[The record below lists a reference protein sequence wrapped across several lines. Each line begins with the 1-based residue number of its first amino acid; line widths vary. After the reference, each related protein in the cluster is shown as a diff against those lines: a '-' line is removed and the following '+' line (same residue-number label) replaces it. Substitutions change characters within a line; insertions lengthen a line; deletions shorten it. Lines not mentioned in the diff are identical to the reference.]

1 MRSDGD
7 EVSDAADDGQAP
19 IQAIVNAADA
29 VEYISK
35 TTQGVGVRELAAVRG
50 HEGTIVAAVSLS
62 GPKFRLADGRLPD
75 IAQRVTAAA
84 AAISRHRG
92 YVPRALPKT
101 AARGLRSL
109 EA

>member
-7 EVSDAADDGQAP
+7 QVSDAADDGQAP

-29 VEYISK
+29 MEYISK
-35 TTQGVGVRELAAVRG
+35 TAQGVGELAAVRD
-50 HEGTIVAAVSLS
+50 HEGMIVAAVSLS
-62 GPKFRLADGRLPD
+62 GPKFRLADGKLPD

-84 AAISRHRG
+84 ISRHLG
-92 YVPRALPKT
+92 YVPRAAPKT